1 MKKDSDSLGLL
12 TTEEWIR
19 LIDISSKQSIAKV
32 GHALVFWEV
41 VWVSRINTGKKDLIR
56 VHMEKDNAI
65 FVARNNLFHATYN
78 NLKG

>member
-19 LIDISSKQSIAKV
+19 LTFPQNGQLQNIE
-32 GHALVFWEV
+32 HALVFWEV
-41 VWVSRINTGKKDLIR
+41 IWGSRINTGKKDLILG
-56 VHMEKDNAI
+56 HMEKDNAI
-65 FVARNNLFHATYN
+65 FVVRNNLFHATYN